1 MLGKGAFGKVSLAMH
16 KIAEQLVAIKSMSR
30 ETLRDEAD
38 QRRRTKLE
46 MGILKQCNHPNVV
59 RLFDTFETSK
69 HICFVIEL
77 CSGGDLF
84 SYIKKRRRL
93 KEDVARFF
101 FK

>member
-1 MLGKGAFGKVSLAMH
+1 MH
-16 KIAEQLVAIKSMSR
+16 KLAEQLVAIKSMSK
-30 ETLRDEAD
+30 ETLKCEVD

-46 MGILKQCNHPNVV
+46 MGILMQCNHPNVV
-59 RLFDTFETSK
+59 RLFDTFETTK

>member
-1 MLGKGAFGKVSLAMH
+1 MH
-16 KIAEQLVAIKSMSR
+16 KLSEQLTAIKSMSK
-30 ETLRDEAD
+30 ETLRDEVD

-59 RLFDTFETSK
+59 RLFDTFETKK

-93 KEDVARFF
+93 KEDVACYF